1 MTEQTMLASVRRTI
15 TVETSRERAFALF
28 TERAGSWWPATH
40 HIAPQPFVAVVM
52 EPRVGGRWFER
63 SAEGAEC
70 EWGHVLAWEPPS
82 RVVLAW
88 QLTAEWKYEPDMAKA
103 SEVEVRFVAEG
114 AKRTRVELEHRGFER
129 HGAGAEKM
137 RTAVE
142 GPSGWTQCLTQFN
155 EATQRA

>member
-1 MTEQTMLASVRRTI
+1 MTEQTMLGSVRRTI

-63 SAEGAEC
+63 STEGAEC

-142 GPSGWTQCLTQFN
+142 GPSGWTQCLAQFN
-155 EATQRA
+155 EATQRG